1 MKSTAKLKYLR
12 IAPRKVRMVSDL
24 IRRKKVEDAQS
35 ILRFAIKKGSSP
47 LLKLL
52 NSAIA
57 SAKHNFNALESNLY
71 VAKITVDEGPKLKRM
86 RPRAKGQ
93 GYPIH
98 KKTSHVTLVLDEI
111 TPSALGAPGKKV
123 QEKSGVGEGD
133 KPAFAEAT
141 AGKPKFKIE
150 KGTQGV
156 SKQVREKGRIF
167 RRIAI

>member
-1 MKSTAKLKYLR
+1 MKSTAILRHLR

-35 ILRFAIKKGSSP
+35 ILRFAIKKGSAP

-57 SAKHNFNALESNLY
+57 SAKHNFNAAENNLY
-71 VAKITVDEGPKLKRM
+71 IAKITVDEGPKLKRM

-98 KKTSHVTLVLDEI
+98 KKTSHITIVLDEI
-111 TPSALGAPGKKV
+111 TQSEPAKKM
-123 QEKSGVGEGD
+123 QEKGEAVQVGQSSEQ
-133 KPAFAEAT
+133 ALRQAQ
-141 AGKPKFKIE
+141 GKPKFKLE
-150 KGTQGV
+150 KGIQT
-156 SKQVREKGRIF
+156 SPKQVREKRRIF

>member
-1 MKSTAKLKYLR
+1 MKSTAILRDLR

-24 IRRKKVEDAQS
+24 VRRKKVEDAQS
-35 ILRFAIKKGSSP
+35 ILRFAIKKGSAP
-47 LLKLL
+47 ILKLL

-57 SAKHNFNALESNLY
+57 GAKHNFNASENNLY
-71 VAKITVDEGPKLKRM
+71 IAKITVDEGPKLKRM

-98 KKTSHVTLVLDEI
+98 KKTSHITIVLDEI
-111 TPSALGAPGKKV
+111 TPSEPTKKM
-123 QEKSGVGEGD
+123 QEKGEIGEG
-133 KPAFAEAT
+133 KSASVPIAIGTT
-141 AGKPKFKIE
+141 AGRPKFKLE
-150 KGTQGV
+150 KGVQAS